1 MTVSTTTSRVSY
13 TGDGITVSFAVP
25 FPFFDASDL
34 IVIERVIAT
43 GAETTKAIGTH
54 YIVAGGNGSTGTVT
68 ALAAPAD
75 TVQWIV
81 LRALP
86 FTQLIDYVS
95 NDGFPAETHESG
107 LDRGAMRDQ
116 ELRTSI
122 ARTLRLPLTDPDGLT
137 VELPPVPV
145 RAGKVLGF
153 DANGN
158 LIVVVDIPAGSI
170 NLPLPIAD
178 GGTGAVNVGA
188 ARAALAVAGLADA
201 NVFTAD
207 QVIEKTD
214 AGAAEGPLLVVR
226 RISSSPAMSD
236 KIGGIAMD
244 GKDGAVNTQRY
255 AQIHAE
261 LTDPVHSS
269 EDSRLEFFTQVGG
282 AYTSRMRLGAGLQL
296 GFPTGG
302 DPGAGWANFSGGV
315 KVNNVEIVGVAAGA
329 IVNRVYAQSV
339 AYSSISAV
347 IPYDNSI
354 PQSGE
359 GTQVL
364 AASITPK
371 AAANK
376 LLVTIALQVGSN
388 SGLDAVVAALFRD
401 SVANALTAA
410 SYIPAE
416 NRSGTAT
423 LAIQYEMSA
432 GGTDSIDFKVRMG
445 PGSTGNAYL
454 NGDDSE
460 RKFGGVQV
468 SSIVVTEVKV

>member
-13 TGDGITVSFAVP
+13 TGDGITVAFAVP
-25 FPFFDASDL
+25 FPFFNASDL
-34 IVIERVIAT
+34 TITKRVIAT
-43 GAETTKAIGTH
+43 GAESIKAIGTH
-54 YIVAGGNGSTGTVT
+54 YTVAGGAGATGTVT
-68 ALAAPAD
+68 ALVAPSAS
-75 TVQWIV
+75 VQWIIV
-81 LRALP
+81 RALP

-95 NDGFPAETHESG
+95 NDGFPADSHEAG
-107 LDRGAMRDQ
+107 LDRAAMRDQ
-116 ELRTSI
+116 ELRAAL
-122 ARTLRLPLTDPDGLT
+122 ARTLRLPVTDPDGLN
-137 VELPPVPV
+137 VELPAVPV

-158 LIVVVDIPAGSI
+158 LIVVVDVPAGSI

-178 GGTGAVNVGA
+178 GGTGAANGGA

-214 AGAAEGPLLVVR
+214 AGAAEGPLLVMR
-226 RISSSPAMSD
+226 RISSSPAASD

-244 GKDGAVNTQRY
+244 GKDGAGNTQRY

-261 LTDPVHSS
+261 LVDPANGS
-269 EDSRLEFFTQVGG
+269 EDSRLEFFTIVGG
-282 AYTSRMRLGAGLQL
+282 AYTSGMRLGAGMEF
-296 GFPTGG
+296 GAPTGG
-302 DPGAGWANFSGGV
+302 DPGAGWVNAQGGF
-315 KVNNVEIVGVAAGA
+315 KVNNVELVGVAAGA
-329 IVNRVYAQSV
+329 IVQRVYAQT
-339 AYSSISAV
+339 ATYSGISTV

-354 PQSGE
+354 PQSSE

-364 AASITPK
+364 TVSITPK
-371 AAANK
+371 SAANK
-376 LLVTIALQVGSN
+376 LLVTITLQVGSN
-388 SGLDAVVAALFRD
+388 SGLDAVVAALFKD
-401 SVANALTAA
+401 SETAARAAA
-410 SYIPAE
+410 SYMPTE

-423 LAIQYEMSA
+423 LTIQYEMTA
-432 GGTDSIDFKVRMG
+432 GGTGAIDFKVRMG
-445 PGSTGNAYL
+445 PGSTGDAYL